1 MNTLR
6 ELVLQIL
13 RDELEPNPIRPSGG
27 EIQEQPHHAL
37 SLLCGFSRA
46 IDILAAISDIK
57 ELCNEVDTE
66 EIEEGF

>member
-27 EIQEQPHHAL
+27 EIQEEPHYGL
-37 SLLCGFSRA
+37 EILCGFSRA
-46 IDILAAISDIK
+46 IDILAAISEIK
-57 ELCNEVDTE
+57 RLCDEVDNE